1 MVRVELEGKKSL
13 TEYTVISRISGA
25 TLVEARPVSGRT
37 HQIRVHCQ
45 YAGYPIL
52 GDEKYGDDGANAN
65 FKQLGLK
72 RLFLHAHSLAFTL
85 DGRRINVQAPLPSDL
100 EKILEI
106 GGSEL

>member
-1 MVRVELEGKKSL
+1 M
-13 TEYTVISRISGA
+13 
-25 TLVEARPVSGRT
+25 VEARPVSGRT